1 MESIV
6 MNMGVCVGVAIEAA
20 LGIAIGQIGR
30 WVSVGNAAGL
40 VVWSSA
46 DVMRREKQ
54 KTIRSKTD
62 LGD

>member
-1 MESIV
+1 
-6 MNMGVCVGVAIEAA
+6 MNMGVCVGVAIGAA

-30 WVSVGNAAGL
+30 WVSVGIAAGL

-54 KTIRSKTD
+54 KTI
-62 LGD
+62 